1 MATAASL
8 AIRQEAAFNR
18 IQAAL
23 KALAPNSKVDSPN
36 ALEIRHRDP
45 AQEQTLRVEQIADAL
60 DGLVGQTAKGAA
72 ESSDKIASL
81 EAELESAKAELD
93 ALKAKNAPGDL
104 GPAADEQQ
112 PPATVETVEE
122 KPLITTEVVE
132 IVPDAGLVI
141 DDSKPKGK
149 GK

>member
-93 ALKAKNAPGDL
+93 ALKATGDP
-104 GPAADEQQ
+104 GPATGEQQ